1 MPKRQIT
8 TTRASEILT
17 LIDTMRRDT
26 NMKGFE
32 RWRAIGDIVTT
43 DLKIGGE
50 FFNTQEGLFYFDDE
64 TGRAFSLDD
73 NAEFAA
79 LMGHRYGLNKR
90 MFGFKNV
97 LADLQSEAVRD
108 GRKIEARRLAY
119 YDRERNELYVSRF
132 DGEYYVLDG
141 KSVAP
146 LPNGTRDVFFF
157 DNSQLWQPYSYIPST
172 AKGEFDRQII
182 ESVNF
187 VDSDLSVPDQQ
198 LFLKLWVMAVFFGN
212 VQPTKIILLL
222 LGDHGAGK
230 TSALRR
236 IQKLIFGHKVNLL
249 SIEKDKQDGFIATI
263 TTDPIALFDNLDEQ
277 IHWLP
282 YSLSRLAT
290 GVAFSRRQ
298 LYTTNDKVE
307 FPGVSWLGITAR
319 TVDFMKNQP
328 DLPDRTLVLK
338 LGRLQDRKPEQEL
351 LNAVAQ
357 RRNALWSELL
367 DELNAIVRYLKEHPE
382 PIQVCFRMADF
393 ASFALKVGT
402 LWGRGEQIENALAKL
417 EAAQSGCALAG
428 DPIHQVLRIW
438 LRDEANHG
446 RSLAAGA
453 LQQEWSK
460 VAKDAQV
467 TWPFANGSS
476 LAQSL
481 SQLQFALRDEFAV
494 TVNYDAH
501 AKQNFYSFHH
511 KQPNSS
517 VQPLVRPADSEE
529 VLEFAG
535 VAGVGEAKP

>member
-1 MPKRQIT
+1 MD
-8 TTRASEILT
+8 LT
-17 LIDTMRRDT
+17 
-26 NMKGFE
+26 
-32 RWRAIGDIVTT
+32 
-43 DLKIGGE
+43 
-50 FFNTQEGLFYFDDE
+50 
-64 TGRAFSLDD
+64 
-73 NAEFAA
+73 
-79 LMGHRYGLNKR
+79 KR

-119 YDRERNELYVSRF
+119 FDRDRNELYVSRF

-157 DNSQLWQPYSYIPST
+157 DNLQLWQPYSYIPST

-187 VDSDLSVPDQQ
+187 VDSDLSVPAQQ

-236 IQKLIFGHKVNLL
+236 IQKLIFGDKVNLL

-338 LGRLQDRKPEQEL
+338 LGRLQNRKPEQEL

-367 DELNAIVRYLKEHPE
+367 DELNAVVRYLKEHPE
-382 PIQVCFRMADF
+382 PVQVSFRMADF
-393 ASFALKVGT
+393 ASFALKV
-402 LWGRGEQIENALAKL
+402 LWGRGEEIENALAKL
-417 EAAQSGCALAG
+417 EATQSGCALAG
-428 DPIHQVLRIW
+428 DPFHQVLRIW

-453 LQQEWSK
+453 LLQEWSK
-460 VAKDAQV
+460 VAKDAQI
-467 TWPFANGSS
+467 TWSFANGSS

-481 SQLQFALRDEFAV
+481 GQLQFALREEFAV
-494 TVNYDAH
+494 SVNYDTH
-501 AKQNFYSFHH
+501 AKQNFYSFHP

-517 VQPLVRPADSEE
+517 DSSVQPLIRQANSEE
-529 VLEFAG
+529 VVELAG
-535 VAGVGEAKP
+535 VAGVDPANP

>member
-1 MPKRQIT
+1 MPKRQIS

-17 LIDTMRRDT
+17 LIDSMRRDT

-32 RWRAIGDIVTT
+32 RWRAIGDTVTT
-43 DLKIGGE
+43 DLKKGGE
-50 FFNTQEGLFYFDDE
+50 FFNTEEGLFYFDEE

-73 NAEFAA
+73 NAEFSA

-97 LADLQSEAVRD
+97 LADLQSETVRD

-119 YDRERNELYVSRF
+119 FEHDRNELYVSRF

-141 KSVAP
+141 NSVRS
-146 LPNGTRDVFFF
+146 LPNGSRDVFFF
-157 DNSQLWQPYSYIPST
+157 DNSQLWQPYSYTPNT

-187 VDSDLSVPDQQ
+187 LESDLSVPDQQ
-198 LFLKLWVMAVFFGN
+198 LFLRLWVMAVFFGN

-236 IQKLIFGHKVNLL
+236 IQKLIFGDKVNLL

-277 IHWLP
+277 IQWLP
-282 YSLSRLAT
+282 YNLSRLAT
-290 GVAFSRRQ
+290 GITFSRRQ

-319 TVDFMKNQP
+319 TVDFMRNQP

-338 LGRLQDRKPEQEL
+338 LGRLQNRQPEQEL

-382 PIQVCFRMADF
+382 PIQVRFRMADF

-402 LWGRGEQIENALAKL
+402 LWGCRQEVENALGKL
-417 EAAQSGCALAG
+417 EAVQSGCALAG

-460 VAKDAQV
+460 VAKDAQI

-481 SQLQFALRDEFAV
+481 SQLQFALREECGV
-494 TVNYDAH
+494 SVNYDTH
-501 AKQNFYSFHH
+501 AKQNLYGFQR

-517 VQPLVRPADSEE
+517 AQPLIRPADSEE

-535 VAGVGEAKP
+535 VAGVDPAKP